1 MKTERRRTFR
11 SFSWI
16 RQKSFIPITVT
27 WRITGVVW
35 LRQLFGA
42 DQSNN
47 PIAKMR
53 WRTGSITPQPLHSI
67 NSWPALVAQNQRAL
81 LLWRSLAIL
90 LCQRWR
96 QFSALQSSSPGLSLL
111 GFMRSLIYDNHQFLN
126 NLVTNSW
133 RTWNM
138 LGYLR
143 SGSEADLSW
152 TQPSNQ
158 VIL

>member
-16 RQKSFIPITVT
+16 RQKSFIPITIA
-27 WRITGVVW
+27 WCITGVVW

-47 PIAKMR
+47 PIAKMW
-53 WRTGSITPQPLHSI
+53 WRMGSITPQPLHSI
-67 NSWPALVAQNQRAL
+67 NLWPALAVQNQRAS

-96 QFSALQSSSPGLSLL
+96 WFSTLQSSSPGLSLL
-111 GFMRSLIYDNHQFLN
+111 GFIRSPIYNNHQSIDD
-126 NLVTNSW
+126 LVICLR
-133 RTWNM
+133 RTWNI
-138 LGYLR
+138 LGYLH
-143 SGSEADLSW
+143 SGSKADLSW
-152 TQPSNQ
+152 AWPNW